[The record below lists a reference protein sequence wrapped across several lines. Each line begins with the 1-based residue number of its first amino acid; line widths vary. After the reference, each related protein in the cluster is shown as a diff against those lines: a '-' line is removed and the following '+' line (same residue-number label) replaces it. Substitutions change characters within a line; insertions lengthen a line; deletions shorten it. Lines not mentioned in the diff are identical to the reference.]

1 MAVRIVRGGDDVVE
15 SLEDGRGGLGC
26 SSKDGQ
32 MSSELVDYNDL
43 VGVEARGRLWEELGV
58 KT

>member
-32 MSSELVDYNDL
+32 MSSELVDC
-43 VGVEARGRLWEELGV
+43 
-58 KT
+58 